1 MKQILQNPFLRFGL
15 AIVAAAGAVALL
27 FPGFIGNLFRAD
39 EFMPH
44 ATCYLRNPKIILLH
58 VSSDAVIG
66 LSYLTI
72 SLTLG
77 YIVYKGSKS
86 LPFHWIF
93 LAFGL
98 FIITCGMTHLMEIL
112 TVWRAVYWLAG
123 YVKAVTAAASL
134 ATAVALIWLIPSI
147 FGWVEAA
154 RESERRRAELEA
166 ANQELNAFAYSVSH
180 DLRAPLRA
188 IQGMSAA
195 LTEDFQDKLEPEAKE
210 YLDRIVGASSR
221 MNGLIQDLLE
231 YSRVSR
237 AEVELTQVHVE
248 EAVRDAEQS
257 LYAAVRESGAEI
269 QVQTGDS
276 TVEASKTLLVQAL
289 SNLIGNAIKFVPK
302 NRKPRV
308 RVWTEERDE
317 RVRIHVE
324 DNGIGIPPGYRE
336 KIFRIFERLHS
347 AEEYPG
353 TGIGLAIVQKAVAR
367 MKGTLELESHPG
379 QGSRFSIELPRRQD

>member
-15 AIVAAAGAVALL
+15 AIMAAAGAVALL

-98 FIITCGMTHLMEIL
+98 FIITCGMTHLMEVW

-324 DNGIGIPPGYRE
+324 DNGIGIPPEYRE

-347 AEEYPG
+347 ADEYPG